1 MRDPYPEI
9 MTVEQVAAYLQL
21 SKMTIYKYIREGKLP
36 AAKIGKSYRIRRSD
50 VEAFL
55 EGAKQPHKGQLALQ
69 RARHPALGPPAAWPE
84 QGTPSRWPAEEVG
97 VPRTYADDPRR
108 ERPEIKDLAALTG
121 NPLEWVIK
129 GLN

>member
-1 MRDPYPEI
+1 MRHPYPEI

-21 SKMTIYKYIREGKLP
+21 SKMTVYKYIREGRLP

-55 EGAKQPHKGQLALQ
+55 EGAKLSHKGQG
-69 RARHPALGPPAAWPE
+69 ARHVALVPPAAWPE
-84 QGTPSRWPAEEVG
+84 QGPPSRWPTEGVG
-97 VPRTYADDPRR
+97 FPRTSADDPRR

>member
-1 MRDPYPEI
+1 MRHPYPEI
-9 MTVEQVAAYLQL
+9 LTVEQVAAYLQL
-21 SKMTIYKYIREGKLP
+21 SKMTVYKYIREGRLP
-36 AAKIGKSYRIRRSD
+36 AAKIGKAYRIRRSD

-55 EGAKQPHKGQLALQ
+55 EGAIQSHKGQLAFQ
-69 RARHPALGPPAAWPE
+69 GARHAVVVPPAAWPE
-84 QGTPSRWPAEEVG
+84 QGPPTRRSTEEVG
-97 VPRTYADDPRR
+97 FPHTDPRR